1 MVNKNL
7 VIIFSHCDND
17 EKTEILK
24 DTINEVKNNGFD
36 TLLVS
41 HLPVSIELQS
51 LVNYFVYDK
60 SNPLLFWPERGMCHW
75 KTVHTEEKSYRM
87 DTIFPD
93 TGWTVFNQILISS
106 NLALSLD
113 YDYYTLLNYDADIT
127 QSMIDAM
134 NDPSDVYISRIV
146 VTNDW
151 NGEKEPTQK
160 TFLPGLVF
168 SILSKKILNKI
179 IPLISRENYI
189 NGKGGSDIDF
199 GDIEDFSH
207 NEIKHE
213 GFTDSEHYFYN
224 LINNF
229 EYKVHP
235 ELVRD
240 KYSFKPESERGGI
253 QPFNF
258 NVYNKFFKIY
268 MDCNT
273 SNLLIYDV
281 NKPITIIINENESII
296 DKSCFIESKVESLG
310 FYNEDEYIDLL
321 PIVSKLKNS
330 VVTRTIKEKE

>member
-1 MVNKNL
+1 MKNKNL

-17 EKTEILK
+17 DKIKILK
-24 DTINEVKNNGFD
+24 DNINEVKNNGFD
-36 TLLVS
+36 ILLVS

-51 LVNYFVYDK
+51 LVNYFIYDE

-75 KTVHTEEKSYRM
+75 KTIHAEEKSYRM
-87 DTIFPD
+87 DTMFPD

-134 NDPSDVYISRIV
+134 NNPSNVYISRVV

-151 NGEKEPTQK
+151 NGEKEPTEK
-160 TFLPGLVF
+160 TFLPSLVF
-168 SILSKKILNKI
+168 NILSKKVLSKI

-199 GDIEDFSH
+199 GDIEDLSH
-207 NEIKHE
+207 EEIKHE
-213 GFTDSEHYFYN
+213 RFSDSEHYFYN

-235 ELVRD
+235 ELVRE

-268 MDCNT
+268 IDYST

-281 NKPITIIINENESII
+281 NKPITIIINESESII
-296 DKSCFIESKVESLG
+296 DKNCFIGSKVESLG
-310 FYNEDEYIDLL
+310 FYNEDVYIDLL

-330 VVTRTIKEKE
+330 IVTRTIKEK